1 MKAVFFVT
9 FNQRGSVKATKYQPA
24 LNSGEFA
31 VRLRLEVP
39 DQFFKPE
46 VPTVDLTINARDA
59 IVPVVVVDG
68 EQQSPTG
75 EVSA

>member
-1 MKAVFFVT
+1 MKVTFYVT
-9 FNQRGSVKATKYQPA
+9 FNQRQRITATKNPPT

-31 VRLRLEVP
+31 VRMRLEVP

-46 VPTVDLTINARDA
+46 IPTVDLTINSRDV

-68 EQQSPTG
+68 EQQEQVP
-75 EVSA
+75 